1 MISNL
6 PSDEFHHFKI
16 GVLAEKQL
24 NITLPEQDTT
34 EEAGEINYIRH
45 MNAFYARLKNERR
58 LKAHHISLYLSLFMA
73 WNKHRFRDIFPV
85 FREQV
90 MATSGIGSTKTYTH
104 ALKWLHECGYI
115 IYRPSGKVYVP
126 CQISIISY
134 TGSRSGGSKYATD
147 GSKYATDTGSKNA
160 TGTDSKYA
168 TDIGSKYATDAGPK
182 NGTVSVANLLHNFN
196 NKQINRGNECK
207 QAPPSPQLIIHEK
220 EIPTMEAATH
230 WFAQKGQTA
239 QEARKFF
246 YHYDAVNWRLGSLP
260 IANWKS
266 LASKWIESIRITRNE
281 KPGKLHVDKNKLYSE
296 PL

>member
-6 PSDEFHHFKI
+6 PSDELHHFKT
-16 GVLAEKQL
+16 GVLAEKQVRM
-24 NITLPEQDTT
+24 TLPEQYTT
-34 EEAGEINYIRH
+34 EGAGEINYIRH
-45 MNAFYARLKNERR
+45 MNAFYTRLKNERR

-73 WNKHRFRDIFPV
+73 WNKNHFRDSFPV

-90 MATSGIGSTKTYTH
+90 MATSGIGSTKTYTDS
-104 ALKWLHECGYI
+104 LKWLHECGYI
-115 IYRPSGKVYVP
+115 IYRPSGKIYVP

-147 GSKYATDTGSKNA
+147 IGSKYDTDTGSKYATDTGSK
-160 TGTDSKYA
+160 YA
-168 TDIGSKYATDAGPK
+168 TDTGPQ
-182 NGTVSVANLLHNFN
+182 NGTVSVAKSLHNYN
-196 NKQINRGNECK
+196 NKQINGGNDCK
-207 QAPPSPQLIIHEK
+207 QALQSPQLIIHEK
-220 EIPTMEAATH
+220 KIPTMEAAMH

-246 YHYDAVNWRLGSLP
+246 YHYDAINWRFGTQP